1 MLGFRVRTRR
11 AARAFGGRE
20 WSGGGG
26 ARGEFGFGS
35 EGERERCWGCGIG
48 KGRRVYSNG
57 GIRNRICALPGWQL
71 AASASAACGWSAG
84 RGPQRE
90 VLLVSQAASLLL
102 LRAHGCFVCVV
113 FGVYTSVGV
122 GVNGCLSGF
131 SG

>member
-1 MLGFRVRTRR
+1 MGSLRPQNQKYNQTIDGS
-11 AARAFGGRE
+11 APSPKFG
-20 WSGGGG
+20 
-26 ARGEFGFGS
+26 
-35 EGERERCWGCGIG
+35 
-48 KGRRVYSNG
+48 
-57 GIRNRICALPGWQL
+57 LDPTQL
-71 AASASAACGWSAG
+71 IDPATKHTASAWGWSAG

-131 SG
+131 SGWFEGFLILI